1 MKVTITR
8 PAGGHAVGD
17 TIEVNDQIAQQLI
30 RGGVA
35 TEADE
40 PQTEAKAEP
49 KPKQTRRSQSR
60 DKD

>member
-30 RGGVA
+30 NGGVA
-35 TEADE
+35 KADDTK
-40 PQTEAKAEP
+40 PKPTKTDT
-49 KPKQTRRSQSR
+49 KPKQTRRSQSH
-60 DKD
+60 DED

>member
-17 TIEVNDQIAQQLI
+17 TIDLADQVAQQLI

-35 TEADE
+35 AEANE